1 MNRLKQYE
9 TLSEV
14 IGETVDQFPE
24 ISLIYLF
31 GSQIDGQ
38 VGPLSDYDFGVLI
51 DHPESGPYVRSRL
64 SSALSHGIGIDRIDI
79 VLLDRAPIEL
89 TYTVISHG
97 ELLYQRDN
105 AERIEYE
112 ARVMGLYFDY
122 LPVLRSQRDDILRGG
137 GHETRIHRCRE
148 ALGRTERTLI
158 EIRASQK

>member
-1 MNRLKQYE
+1 MNRRTQFE
-9 TLSEV
+9 TLSKV
-14 IGETVDQFPE
+14 ILKAVDQFPE

-31 GSQIDGQ
+31 GSQIEGQ

-51 DHPESGPYVRSRL
+51 DRPESGPYVRSRL
-64 SSALSHGIGIDRIDI
+64 SLELSHRIGVDRIDI
-79 VLLDRAPIEL
+79 VLLDRVPIEL
-89 TYTVISHG
+89 IYTVISHG

-137 GHETRIHRCRE
+137 EHETRVHRYRE
-148 ALGRTERTLI
+148 ALRRTERTLI
-158 EIRASQK
+158 EIGASQK